1 MSDDGLDDLALF
13 VRIVEIGSLSAAARA
28 LGLPKS
34 SLSRRL
40 AALEQRL
47 GVTLLER
54 RTWGLEPTSDGRRLH
69 ERSAPALRDLA
80 RAQEELRQ
88 AHHGRG
94 GLVRIS
100 APPEIGRAFLMPALA
115 RVLCETPDLAVEVE
129 LGPRPVDLLAEG
141 FDVVIRSG
149 RVDDAALRVRL
160 LFRIEGVL
168 VASPRYLAE
177 RPAPAAP
184 EDLAQHRCL
193 RLDVASPRPGAWT
206 LSHPRAGAR
215 VLSFPAALSVNDLDA
230 LRLAAL
236 EGLGIARLPALIC
249 APDLA
254 EGRLLRVLPE
264 WSGDA
269 RPYYIA
275 YAGGRLPR
283 RLRALIDAL
292 LASAASMGATSEAR

>member
-13 VRIVEIGSLSAAARA
+13 ARLVELGSLSAAARA
-28 LGLPKS
+28 LGAPKS

-47 GVTLLER
+47 GVTLLQR
-54 RTWGLEPTSDGRRLH
+54 RASGLEPTSDGRRLH
-69 ERSAPALRDLA
+69 ERAVPALRELV

-100 APPEIGRAFLMPALA
+100 APPEIGRTFLMPALA
-115 RVLCETPDLAVEVE
+115 RVLRETPDLAVAVE

-177 RPAPAAP
+177 EPAPASP
-184 EDLAQHRCL
+184 EDLARHRFL
-193 RLDVASPRPGAWT
+193 RLDIASPTPGAWT
-206 LSHPRAGAR
+206 LTHPRAGAR
-215 VLSFPAALSVNDLDA
+215 AISLPAALSVNDLDA
-230 LRLAAL
+230 LRLAVL
-236 EGLGIARLPALIC
+236 DGIGIARLPALSC
-249 APDLA
+249 AADLA

-264 WSGDA
+264 WSAGA
-269 RPYYIA
+269 RPYYLA
-275 YAGGRLPR
+275 HAGGRLPR
-283 RLRALIDAL
+283 RLRALIDGL
-292 LASAASMGATSEAR
+292 LANAASTAGLGAV

>member
-13 VRIVEIGSLSAAARA
+13 ARLVELGSLSAAARA
-28 LGLPKS
+28 LRVPKS

-47 GVTLLER
+47 GVTLLQR
-54 RTWGLEPTSDGRRLH
+54 RATGLEATRDGRQLY
-69 ERSAPALRDLA
+69 ERAAPALRELS

-100 APPEIGRAFLMPALA
+100 APPEVGRGFLMPALG
-115 RVLCETPDLAVEVE
+115 RVLRETPDLAVEVE

-149 RVDDAALRVRL
+149 RVDDAALRIRL
-160 LFRIEGVL
+160 LFRIEGLL

-177 RPAPAAP
+177 RPAPGAP

-193 RLDVASPRPGAWT
+193 RLDIPSPTPGAWT
-206 LSHPRAGAR
+206 LTHPRAGTRAIS
-215 VLSFPAALSVNDLDA
+215 LPAALSVNDFDA
-230 LRLAAL
+230 LRLSAL
-236 EGLGIARLPALIC
+236 DGLGITRLPALLC
-249 APDLA
+249 ATDLA
-254 EGRLLRVLPE
+254 EGRLVRVLPE
-264 WSGDA
+264 WSGGV
-269 RPYYIA
+269 RPYYLA
-275 YAGGRLPR
+275 HAGGRLPR

-292 LASAASMGATSEAR
+292 LASAASAAAV